1 MLCFWLHKI
10 LYEYFMILLIASV
23 LAQSHPLVLPMGLL
37 IVISRTINSR
47 NLVNAWSLIPYD
59 SKIYPLSN
67 WEYMR
72 INDESL
78 GMVAYGQN
86 CLQIMTGSR
95 QWYYQFWHKRM
106 ISLNSCRSS
115 LQFKRKMATLISRLQ
130 QIRWIFTRRSCSPRD
145 HRNRWREQQWENSTL
160 PPDGPDSSVSC
171 YKWWS

>member
-1 MLCFWLHKI
+1 
-10 LYEYFMILLIASV
+10 
-23 LAQSHPLVLPMGLL
+23 
-37 IVISRTINSR
+37 
-47 NLVNAWSLIPYD
+47 
-59 SKIYPLSN
+59 
-67 WEYMR
+67 MR

-115 LQFKRKMATLISRLQ
+115 LQFKRKMATLISRLR

-171 YKWWS
+171 YKWWPQWRLVFLVTILSNQNVACSDMLVLCLIRQHVLKICRKVEVCFHSFLTSCITWR